1 MTFSSD
7 RSLNT
12 NQLPISLDVN
22 ADEENYDEI
31 LQLYLRRIAN
41 AVNSKESG
49 LFLLQ
54 ENAAFEQWYNLTPS
68 LSGTQQQLRNAYRLT
83 VDLIQLILAINS
95 ASTIATQAP
104 NTPLSLQLTDSSI
117 PMAVHGYLYPVHG
130 FGGALDSTGISYFLN
145 DPNVYVRYVSATS
158 TFLVYN
164 TTGSALTWCVFVIEF
179 LKN

>member
-7 RSLNT
+7 PALNT
-12 NQLPISLDVN
+12 NQLPVSLDIN
-22 ADEENYDEI
+22 SDEEGYDNI

-54 ENAAFEQWYNLTPS
+54 ENAPFEQWFNEVTEVS
-68 LSGTQQQLRNAYRLT
+68 STQQYLRNAYRLT
-83 VDLIQLILAINS
+83 VDLVLLNGAP
-95 ASTIATQAP
+95 IATQAP
-104 NTPLSLQLTDSSI
+104 NTPLSLVLTTSTI
-117 PMAVHGYLYPVHG
+117 PIAIVGYMFPVQG
-130 FGGALDSTGISYFLN
+130 FGGALDSAGISYFIN
-145 DPNVYVRYVSATS
+145 DPDVYVRYVSATN

-164 TTGSALTWCVFVIEF
+164 TTGNNLTWCVYVIEY